1 MNPLDLVQRKA
12 MKMTRGLKHLSHEEC
27 LRELGLLNLEK
38 KKLQGGPIA
47 VFQHLK
53 GAYKKGRV
61 TSYQGL

>member
-1 MNPLDLVQRKA
+1 